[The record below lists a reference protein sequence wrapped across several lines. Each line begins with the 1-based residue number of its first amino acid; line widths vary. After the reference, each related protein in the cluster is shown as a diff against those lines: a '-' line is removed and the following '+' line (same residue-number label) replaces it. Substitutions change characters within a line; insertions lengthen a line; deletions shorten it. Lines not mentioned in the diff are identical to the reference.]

1 MADKKE
7 LTDASAAVSG
17 SAIISSPTAIA
28 IASSASPSSF
38 AAAAA
43 AAVPATSRYISD
55 RKWSSD
61 QIGSSYEYDDS
72 ASGVSAS
79 ASTSTSTSDC
89 DTHFAMLFAELKEDN
104 NNNTTND
111 DNDDDRKLRSVLDT
125 IDSRHKPG
133 WKFSTILLNQSR
145 YSHDG
150 SLLEVRTYGCKY
162 VTMLLY
168 SV

>member
-1 MADKKE
+1 MPAKPNFIVSKKENVEEKNKPRTYNRYEQYQLHKSRKEAVGANLGEMADKKE

-43 AAVPATSRYISD
+43 TVPATSRYISD
-55 RKWSSD
+55 RKRSSD

-79 ASTSTSTSDC
+79 ASASASTSTLPC
-89 DTHFAMLFAELKEDN
+89 
-104 NNNTTND
+104 
-111 DNDDDRKLRSVLDT
+111 
-125 IDSRHKPG
+125 
-133 WKFSTILLNQSR
+133 
-145 YSHDG
+145 YSQ
-150 SLLEVRTYGCKY
+150 R
-162 VTMLLY
+162 
-168 SV
+168 